1 MYILT
6 FVRMYVGVYAATAA
20 PSQVMQSTMCA
31 VYLSEAHI
39 KRVLKLTNADLHLG
53 CFQTKLYSG

>member
-1 MYILT
+1 MYTYVLT
-6 FVRMYVGVYAATAA
+6 FVRMYVGAYAATTV

-39 KRVLKLTNADLHLG
+39 KRVLKLTNADLG
-53 CFQTKLYSG
+53 C